1 MSGEDYNNDT
11 NTWNPHLEQ
20 GYSPVFNGR
29 YSGLMDLIWSC
40 WSDDI
45 KVIYKLMQ
53 SNGFNAKDMFAE
65 YLSYWKQLCE
75 NIYNADAMGYVN
87 TNNFEKAYGDKLQL
101 SKYFYNKRFRYLD
114 SKYCCGQSIV
124 NNLRLRL
131 YENGKGIA
139 IKHYS
144 PMYASVQWGSNNFV
158 TKRSID
164 GDYAL
169 IPFGF
174 SNPQNAT
181 FDIDDCDMI
190 TDIKTYTRSTSGEI
204 TYYGFEGFGNFYFDA
219 NMGLCTSLTEFI
231 MKYSDIL
238 PNTLEEGTSFDLSKM
253 TLLKKII
260 VTNVKNLRK
269 VININSEICEEI
281 DFTGSG
287 ILGVKSLPNQY
298 LKKLSLPA
306 SITELNLTGFTS
318 LQASDLVLA
327 GINNVNKFV
336 YYDCPN
342 IDFATMLVKLAAN
355 GKLKFI
361 EAKNIDL
368 TITDKSVWDILIN
381 SNADL
386 QGKIT
391 FSGFTLSFEDKVKAV
406 EKWGNIDDNS
416 NKLHIVYNIIN
427 CIAVEISGDSYIQ
440 EVADSKYF
448 IYATPISANNI
459 SSVSWSITENPYATI
474 NPKTGQLY
482 VTKISSTK
490 DDTSAT
496 ATIKADVV
504 KSDGSVLKAEFN
516 VGFYKRTPKMLDIV
530 YSDGSISDKVNKR
543 RSIIGAY
550 VKINNVEKCV
560 VDPRIN
566 RIIGL
571 STTEISGNEY
581 STTNDS
587 LVLDIN
593 YRKYKR
599 GELVSRGKSNTIHL
613 MALRDRLLNSNGEIN
628 LPENSAAY
636 NTTHIEAKYYPAIS
650 AAYFYEPNIANLHK
664 KFKKENWYLGSV
676 TDINTIYKALKNA
689 GNDVRDKAAVTGLST
704 MFSNMQHSE
713 YRVWSSSENSS
724 ERQYNLIR
732 TVVEIWNK
740 NYYNAALL
748 FFCDL

>member
-45 KVIYKLMQ
+45 KSIYKIMQ

-101 SKYFYNKRFRYLD
+101 SKYFYTKRFRYLD
-114 SKYCCGQSIV
+114 SKNCCGQSIV

-131 YENGKGIA
+131 YENGKGVA

-144 PMYASVQWGSNNFV
+144 PMYASVQWDANNFV

-190 TDIKTYTRSTSGEI
+190 TDIKTYTKSTSGEI

-306 SITELNLTGFTS
+306 TITELNLTGFTS

-327 GINNVNKFV
+327 GTNNINKFV

-342 IDFATMLVKLAAN
+342 IDFSIILVKLAAN

-368 TITDKSVWDILIN
+368 TITDKSVWNILIN

-391 FSGFTLSFEDKVKAV
+391 LSGFTLSFEDKIKAI

-416 NKLHIVYNIIN
+416 NKLHIVYEKKQSVNNIIKG
-427 CIAVEISGDSYIQ
+427 ERYIYSVG
-440 EVADSKYF
+440 EYKY
-448 IYATPISANNI
+448 IIDETVGNDI
-459 SSVSWSITENPYATI
+459 VSTAWSITDNKYCTI
-474 NPKTGQLY
+474 NSKTGLLY
-482 VTKISSTK
+482 VTKVSNIADDENAKVTITCNITK
-490 DDTSAT
+490 DD
-496 ATIKADVV
+496 
-504 KSDGSVLKAEFN
+504 GSVVSKTIDT
-516 VGFYKRTPKMLDIV
+516 YISKRTPRFGDFVYADGTTTDIV
-530 YSDGSISDKVNKR
+530 TTNKTIVGICYYAENGLNLCIKTDIIFAFGIQYFTENLDDIITDNNNTNEFKVVVKENIGKLR
-543 RSIIGAY
+543 IGDNTLGGILNTEYLKVILPKIIGDKYKPLNKANY
-550 VKINNVEKCV
+550 DYYKSINSGIGMVGCYEPIIKNNEVLNNAFKVGNWFIPIKQDLIYMTYNDTKLGLWSNYDGLINYQHWLSYRVTKNILMVSGWYKQGNHVEEWYENK
-560 VDPRIN
+560 RIN
-566 RIIGL
+566 R
-571 STTEISGNEY
+571 
-581 STTNDS
+581 
-587 LVLDIN
+587 
-593 YRKYKR
+593 
-599 GELVSRGKSNTIHL
+599 TI
-613 MALRDRLLNSNGEIN
+613 
-628 LPENSAAY
+628 
-636 NTTHIEAKYYPAIS
+636 
-650 AAYFYEPNIANLHK
+650 FCC
-664 KFKKENWYLGSV
+664 KF
-676 TDINTIYKALKNA
+676 
-689 GNDVRDKAAVTGLST
+689 
-704 MFSNMQHSE
+704 
-713 YRVWSSSENSS
+713 
-724 ERQYNLIR
+724 
-732 TVVEIWNK
+732 
-740 NYYNAALL
+740 
-748 FFCDL
+748 